1 MVKFQMF
8 TKAESQKTLTYT
20 QISSSFFPFFLLM
33 ILLKNTLRGNFELNS
48 KLFETS
54 CLHFC
59 SNLGVSSPHR
69 DPFKNQI
76 GKQLDETFL
85 PGCPG
90 FLYQTRASS
99 GAHLDLVGPLASR
112 GGMHEAAMTQRAQES
127 KGEEMKE
134 TKVCHL
140 SGGLS
145 WGKLAR

>member
-1 MVKFQMF
+1 MCQGVVKVHFKCSLRQNH
-8 TKAESQKTLTYT
+8 KKPLPAPKYLQP
-20 QISSSFFPFFLLM
+20 FFPFFLLM

-145 WGKLAR
+145 